1 MAADKTPP
9 DKLSIILYSGDFDR
23 VHYGLVS
30 ASAAVASG
38 KPVTLF
44 FTMGATRALVT
55 KGPDGGPGW
64 HGLGDAEDGLAP
76 ADRDKEHGEKGVAT
90 FEELLEACVMLEVSF
105 MVCSMGL
112 RSMDLVAEDLRAD
125 VPVSEGGMVSFI
137 ADASSD
143 GAILFI

>member
-1 MAADKTPP
+1 MATDRTPP
-9 DKLSIILYSGDFDR
+9 DKLSIILYAGDFDR
-23 VHYGLVS
+23 VHYGLVA

-44 FTMGATRALVT
+44 FTMGATRALVA

-64 HGLGDAEDGLAP
+64 HGLGAAEDGNAP
-76 ADRDKEHGEKGVAT
+76 ADRDTAHGEKGVAR
-90 FEELLEACVMLEVSF
+90 FEELLEACVALGVTF

-112 RSMDLVAEDLRAD
+112 RSLDLVAEDLRAD
-125 VPVSEGGMVSFI
+125 EPVAEGGVVSFI
-137 ADASSD
+137 ADASSN